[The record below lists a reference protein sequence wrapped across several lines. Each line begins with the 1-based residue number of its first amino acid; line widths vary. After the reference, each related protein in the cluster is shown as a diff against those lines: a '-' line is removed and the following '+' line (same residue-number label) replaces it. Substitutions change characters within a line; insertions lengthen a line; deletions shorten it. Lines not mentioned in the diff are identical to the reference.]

1 MLKDLISKPGTL
13 SKCHAQPL
21 TPLDKNHFLPWPWL
35 CERRAWHQNL
45 LNAVIW
51 GCIGRMLVKFLLEG
65 YKHPKVT
72 SSNKSNRSYRQLKKN
87 ASIFDK
93 LRQRRSSRNLRHGHM
108 PKFPDYRIITFWFL
122 APKCCFF
129 RLILS
134 TSLSETLLKK
144 AHLPTLSLQIFEQ
157 SFVQRHL
164 TCHYGSSSTYQNPIL
179 AIMWMLRM
187 RFFSLAATLSLPLYV

>member
-1 MLKDLISKPGTL
+1 MAAEPVGFRHWQDVGFSFWRIQTSKDGSHQPIFDHIANSKNSSIDLPLKDRGDHPGISGMDTCL
-13 SKCHAQPL
+13 
-21 TPLDKNHFLPWPWL
+21 
-35 CERRAWHQNL
+35 
-45 LNAVIW
+45 
-51 GCIGRMLVKFLLEG
+51 
-65 YKHPKVT
+65 
-72 SSNKSNRSYRQLKKN
+72 
-87 ASIFDK
+87 
-93 LRQRRSSRNLRHGHM
+93 
-108 PKFPDYRIITFWFL
+108 FPDYRIITFWFL

-144 AHLPTLSLQIFEQ
+144 AHLPTLSLQIFDQ

-164 TCHYGSSSTYQNPIL
+164 TCHEGSSSTYQNPIL